1 MFDALFDRLAVGV
14 VLLDECNR
22 VVKANQYARRIFEAG
37 DGLTLRQGRIAAAQE
52 GEDNHLQALIL
63 GAGPLRAGMLARP
76 GDAKPLSITVAA
88 AEPGGIALEM
98 PDRVTRILLVADP
111 ERRCAVP
118 APILAALYGLT
129 QREAMLTGV
138 LLGGGKLNQ
147 AAAELGITTGTA
159 RNYLKQIFAKTDTS
173 SQAELVSLLL
183 RQAGWFDFA
192 GLAAQLPCQAS
203 GAGRLDRPADR
214 RRASRPGAA
223 GIDPWQPTNACPG
236 LPDDCEAGPSGR

>member
-14 VLLDECNR
+14 VLLDDGNR

-37 DGLTLRQGRIAAAQE
+37 DGLTLRQGRIAAARQ
-52 GEDNHLQALIL
+52 GEDNRLQALIA
-63 GAGPLRAGMLARP
+63 GAGPPWAGTVARP
-76 GDAKPLSITVAA
+76 GDTRPLSIIVAA
-88 AEPGGIALEM
+88 TEPGDTALEM

-118 APILAALYGLT
+118 VPILTALYGLT

-138 LLGGGKLNQ
+138 LLGGGKLSQ
-147 AAAELGITTGTA
+147 VAAELGITTGTA
-159 RNYLKQIFAKTDTS
+159 RNYLKQIFAKTDTA

-192 GLAAQLPCQAS
+192 GLATQLACRTARPSAAS
-203 GAGRLDRPADR
+203 
-214 RRASRPGAA
+214 
-223 GIDPWQPTNACPG
+223 IDPRQAVSFCPG
-236 LPDDCEAGPSGR
+236 LPDRGGAEPSGSQRPGTYKPMK

>member
-37 DGLTLRQGRIAAAQE
+37 DGLTLRQGRIAAARQ
-52 GEDNHLQALIL
+52 GEDNRVQALIS
-63 GAGPLRAGMLARP
+63 GAGSLRAGMLARP
-76 GDAKPLSITVAA
+76 GDAKPLSVIVADA
-88 AEPGGIALEM
+88 PPADIAVEM

-129 QREAMLTGV
+129 QREAMLTGM
-138 LLGGGKLNQ
+138 LLGGGKLTQ

-159 RNYLKQIFAKTDTS
+159 RNYLKQIFAKTDTA

-192 GLAAQLPCQAS
+192 GLAAQLSCQAS
-203 GAGRLDRPADR
+203 GPARRDRTAGRRQAT
-214 RRASRPGAA
+214 RAGAA
-223 GIDPWQPTNACPG
+223 DIDARQSTNPG
-236 LPDDCEAGPSGR
+236 LGQPDDCAAKPSGS